1 MALQRNKAES
11 TCHDHDLAIQKL
23 ESKMEVLDRHHGY
36 YKEKFGGIELML
48 EELKYFSINTNNSI
62 DHFKDIP
69 DRVRKLEDK
78 SIFMQVFEKL
88 AWIAVG
94 ALIVSMVNQKFIA
107 PKEEKTYGIEYKVR

>member
-1 MALQRNKAES
+1 MALPKPT

-78 SIFMQVFEKL
+78 SIVITLIEKGL
-88 AWIAVG
+88 WFIIGIGITVIIQQNYIATTRE
-94 ALIVSMVNQKFIA
+94 
-107 PKEEKTYGIEYKVR
+107 KEKYNVEKHR